1 MIITLILRKEV
12 KMNKI
17 VTESPRG
24 LKVAITAYRDGEGE
38 IETTYNLGMKWH
50 LWLDHIE
57 DIVFIADVLNDYIAE
72 HNLRKEADNGEK

>member
-1 MIITLILRKEV
+1 MIITLILRKEG

-17 VTESPRG
+17 VTESPNG
-24 LKVAITAYRDGEGE
+24 LKVAITTYRDGEGE
-38 IETTYNLGMKWH
+38 IETTSNLGMKWH

-57 DIVFIADVLNDYIAE
+57 DITFLADVLNDYIAE